1 MKRISVIIYSLL
13 FSINSFANDSVKVF
27 SFRDLLS
34 VVKTQHPVARQAG
47 IKVDLAKANLVEA
60 RGGFDPVMGFDAY
73 NKTFDGIDYY
83 RFNGTQ
89 LSIPT
94 WYGIEIHAGIEYLA
108 VSATDPQETT
118 GQTSYA
124 GISIPLAKNLLMDKR
139 RAALKQAKIM
149 VNASEQERLM
159 MLNSLMMEA
168 ASAYWEW
175 VKCYFEY
182 KTITE
187 VIELNKKR
195 IDLVKTSFLI
205 GERAAIDTT
214 EAITQLQQFEY
225 LSNEALVSLQ
235 NARLNLG
242 TFLWKE
248 NNIPVLLPDDVVPDK
263 KIEQLAEEIVFPDL
277 QSLLSAAK
285 QNHPELN
292 IYRNKLK
299 VLQVEKKLKFQELLP
314 KVDLKYNQLGKG
326 YQLASTINQSVF
338 DNNYTAGISVQVP
351 LRLSKGRGEY
361 REAKL
366 KINETG
372 YELASKENL
381 VLNKVRSYYNQLVN
395 YKNQANL
402 LQKTYANY
410 LKLQQAEETKF
421 FAGESSLFL
430 LNSRETKSLEMRIK
444 LIETVTGFNK
454 SAYTLQWA
462 AGELHNL

>member
-108 VSATDPQETT
+108 GSATDPQETT

-149 VNASEQERLM
+149 VNASEQERSM

-235 NARLNLG
+235 NARLNL
-242 TFLWKE
+242 LR
-248 NNIPVLLPDDVVPDK
+248 
-263 KIEQLAEEIVFPDL
+263 
-277 QSLLSAAK
+277 
-285 QNHPELN
+285 HPE
-292 IYRNKLK
+292 R
-299 VLQVEKKLKFQELLP
+299 
-314 KVDLKYNQLGKG
+314 
-326 YQLASTINQSVF
+326 S
-338 DNNYTAGISVQVP
+338 
-351 LRLSKGRGEY
+351 
-361 REAKL
+361 EAL
-366 KINETG
+366 
-372 YELASKENL
+372 YL
-381 VLNKVRSYYNQLVN
+381 V
-395 YKNQANL
+395 
-402 LQKTYANY
+402 
-410 LKLQQAEETKF
+410 
-421 FAGESSLFL
+421 
-430 LNSRETKSLEMRIK
+430 
-444 LIETVTGFNK
+444 
-454 SAYTLQWA
+454 
-462 AGELHNL
+462 